1 MKNEIS
7 MQSLPIHV
15 NFVEDSDIYQQL
27 FKYEFNLEIKMDDRM
42 FFYTRNYLVRNVIS
56 RYIRISNYSSQ
67 FQFVALNFLLPLVN
81 PFL

>member
-27 FKYEFNLEIKMDDRM
+27 FKYEFNLEIKMDDRI
-42 FFYTRNYLVRNVIS
+42 YTRNYLVRNVIS
-56 RYIRISNYSSQ
+56 RYVRISNYSSQ
-67 FQFVALNFLLPLVN
+67 FQFVALNFLLSLVN

>member
-27 FKYEFNLEIKMDDRM
+27 FKYEFNLEIKMDDRI

-56 RYIRISNYSSQ
+56 RISNYSSQ

>member
-7 MQSLPIHV
+7 MQSFPIHV

-27 FKYEFNLEIKMDDRM
+27 FKYKFNLEIKIDDRM
-42 FFYTRNYLVRNVIS
+42 FFYTRNYLIRNVIS

-67 FQFVALNFLLPLVN
+67 FQFAALNFLLPLVN

>member
-1 MKNEIS
+1 

-27 FKYEFNLEIKMDDRM
+27 FKYEFNLEIKMDDRI
-42 FFYTRNYLVRNVIS
+42 YTRNYLVRNVIS
-56 RYIRISNYSSQ
+56 RYVRISNYSSQ
-67 FQFVALNFLLPLVN
+67 FQFVALNFLLLLVN